1 MTRRRSERELNR
13 DLAARIRAAGFVV
26 ASFMVAVAC
35 GSGTEDLGQN
45 AAALSTCPNDPGF
58 GTDGCS
64 QSTWWIEYSVT
75 DVTVTS
81 IKVEVQN
88 TTRVVNLTDSF
99 VLGDGNVKFY
109 G

>member
-1 MTRRRSERELNR
+1 MTRRRIERELNR

-35 GSGTEDLGQN
+35 GSGADDLGQS
-45 AAALSTCPNDPGF
+45 AEALSTCPNDPGF
-58 GTDGCS
+58 GTDSCS

-75 DVTVTS
+75 DTSVTS

-88 TTRVVNLTDSF
+88 TTRVVNLTSSI
-99 VLGDGNVKFY
+99 VLGDGNLKF
-109 G
+109 